1 MTHQPA
7 NHPTRMKT
15 RAIFTAIL
23 TLSAIFSGNCATI
36 PGEDPAYPQIINI
49 QSRQRTS
56 LDGQW
61 KYIVDP
67 YGNGYYNYRLV
78 PNPVG
83 NTFFADKSYDD
94 DRTRLIEYN
103 FDRNQSLNVPGDW
116 NTQND
121 KLYYYE
127 GKLWYRTRFSGS
139 PKAGK
144 RQFLYFGAVNYEA
157 VVALNGEK
165 ICRHTGGF
173 TPFNIEVTDRIK
185 DGENSLVVM
194 VDNTRDKDG
203 IPTDNCDWWNY
214 GGITR
219 SVYLVETPEIFI
231 RDYSVQLDKSY
242 KSISGYVCVDGAG
255 AGQEVTLA
263 IPELQLSTS
272 VKTDS
277 EGWAEFRIKA
287 KPELWSPENPKL
299 YDIVL
304 SSGEDVISDRIG
316 FRIIETKGKDILLNG
331 QKIFC
336 RGVSI
341 HEEAPYSNGRIV
353 SREQDRI
360 LLDWAKELGCN
371 FIRLAHYPHNEE
383 MVRLAEELGLMVW
396 SEIPAYWTISWTN
409 PETYAN
415 AEQQLKDMI
424 TRDMNRANIVIWSVA
439 NETPLSDERL
449 NFLSRLID
457 KARELDPTRLVSAAM
472 EVEMNKDGFRTV
484 NDPLLSKVDLISFNQ
499 YMGWYTGNSDICA
512 ETSWVFPVEKPV
524 FVSEFGAGALYGF
537 HGDRTERF
545 TEEYMADC
553 YRQNIEMMSNR
564 MPGFSGTTPW
574 VLKDFRSPRRALA
587 GIQDDFNRKGL
598 ISEQG
603 QKKSAFYI
611 IQEWYN
617 SLK

>member
-1 MTHQPA
+1 MNRIKLMMASLVAVLCAAQA
-7 NHPTRMKT
+7 
-15 RAIFTAIL
+15 AY
-23 TLSAIFSGNCATI
+23 SGEV
-36 PGEDPAYPQIINI
+36 PGEVAPYPQIINI
-49 QSRQRTS
+49 QSRDCIT

-67 YGNGYYNYRLV
+67 YGNGYYSYRLV
-78 PNPVG
+78 PNPVED
-83 NTFFADKSYDD
+83 TFFADKSFDE
-94 DRTRLIEYN
+94 DRTKLIEYN

-116 NTQND
+116 NTQDD

-127 GKLWYRTRFSGS
+127 GKLWYRTKFTFSPS
-139 PKAGK
+139 SDK
-144 RQFLYFGAVNYEA
+144 RVFLYFGAVNYDA

-165 ICRHTGGF
+165 ICRHKGGF

-219 SVYLVETPEIFI
+219 SVYLVQTPKSFI

-242 KSISGYVCVDGAG
+242 RSIYGYVHVDGAA
-255 AGQEVTLA
+255 AGQAVRLS
-263 IPELQLSTS
+263 IPELNISTT
-272 VKTDS
+272 VNTDAD
-277 EGWAEFRIKA
+277 GHAEFRVKA
-287 KPELWSPENPKL
+287 KPDLWSPENPKL
-299 YDIVL
+299 YDVDL
-304 SSGEDVISDRIG
+304 TCGEDAISDRIG
-316 FRIIETKGKDILLNG
+316 FRIIETRGTDILLNG
-331 QKIFC
+331 KKVFC

-353 SREQDRI
+353 SVEQDRI
-360 LLDWAKELGCN
+360 LLGWAKELGCN
-371 FIRLAHYPHNEE
+371 FIRLAHYPHNEQ
-383 MVRLAEELGLMVW
+383 MVRLAEEMGFMVW

-415 AEQQLKDMI
+415 AEQQLTDMI
-424 TRDMNRANIVIWSVA
+424 TRDINRANVVIWSVA

-449 NFLSRLID
+449 VFLSKLID
-457 KARELDPTRLVSAAM
+457 RARELDSTRLVSAAM
-472 EVEMNKDGFRTV
+472 EKEKIEDGLWTV
-484 NDPLLSKVDLISFNQ
+484 DDPLISKVDLISFNQ
-499 YMGWYTGNSDICA
+499 YMGWYTGTSDICA
-512 ETSWVFPVEKPV
+512 TSRWIFPEEKPV
-524 FVSEFGAGALYGF
+524 FISEFGAGALYGF
-537 HGDRTERF
+537 HGDKSERF

-553 YRQNIEMMSNR
+553 YRQNIEMMTER

-574 VLKDFRSPRRALA
+574 VLKDFRSPRRALS

-598 ISEQG
+598 VSEQG

-611 IQEWYN
+611 IKEWYE
-617 SLK
+617 SLR

>member
-1 MTHQPA
+1 MNKKLIALAAVSVCFALPDMLA
-7 NHPTRMKT
+7 
-15 RAIFTAIL
+15 A
-23 TLSAIFSGNCATI
+23 GI
-36 PGEDPAYPQIINI
+36 PGEVPAAPQIINI
-49 QSRQRTS
+49 RARDCRT

-83 NTFFADKSYDD
+83 DTFFADKSFDA
-94 DRTRLIEYN
+94 DRTKLIEYN
-103 FDRNQSLNVPGDW
+103 FDRNYTLNVPGDW
-116 NTQND
+116 NTQDD

-127 GKLWYRTRFSGS
+127 GKLWYRTKFDYSK
-139 PKAGK
+139 PEGK
-144 RQFLYFGAVNYEA
+144 RVFLYFGAVNYEA

-173 TPFNIEVTDRIK
+173 TPFNIEVTDKIK

-219 SVYLVETPEIFI
+219 SVCIVETPGTFI

-242 KSISGYVCVDGAG
+242 RSIYGYVHLDGCTAP
-255 AGQEVTLA
+255 EKVTLS
-263 IPELQLSTS
+263 IPELKLSATVTADAS
-272 VKTDS
+272 
-277 EGWAEFRIKA
+277 GYAEFNLKA
-287 KPELWSPENPKL
+287 RPELWSPENPKL
-299 YDIVL
+299 YNVTI
-304 SSGEDVISDRIG
+304 SCGEDSVDDRIG
-316 FRIIETKGKDILLNG
+316 FRIIETKGTDILLNG
-331 QKIFC
+331 KKVFC

-341 HEEAPYSNGRIV
+341 HEEAPFSNGRIV
-353 SREQDRI
+353 SAEQDRI
-360 LLDWAKELGCN
+360 LLGWAKEMGCN
-371 FIRLAHYPHNEE
+371 FVRLAHYPHNED
-383 MVRLAEELGLMVW
+383 MVRLAEEMGLMVW
-396 SEIPAYWTISWTN
+396 SEIPVYWTISWKN
-409 PETYAN
+409 PDTYAN
-415 AEQQLKDMI
+415 ARQQLVDMI
-424 TRDMNRANIVIWSVA
+424 TRDINRANVVVWSVA

-449 NFLSRLID
+449 AFLSALID
-457 KARELDPTRLVSAAM
+457 TARELDPTRLISAAM
-472 EVEMNKDGFRTV
+472 EKEKMADGRWTV
-484 NDPLLSKVDLISFNQ
+484 DDPLISKTDLISFNQ

-512 ETSWVFPVEKPV
+512 DAVWVFPEEKPV
-524 FVSEFGAGALYGF
+524 FISEFGAGALYGF

-553 YRQNIEMMSNR
+553 YRQNIKMMTER
-564 MPGFSGTTPW
+564 MPGLAGTTPW

-603 QKKSAFYI
+603 QKKTAFHI
-611 IQEWYN
+611 MKEWYR
-617 SLK
+617 SLMDK